1 MIAGEVCRPVGTP
14 VAVYSW
20 AMNSTQ
26 PAASPEQVDNSENP
40 GVSADHP
47 GVDELFAL
55 LAYGEVA
62 AFYRLTDEARMAPNL
77 AGRINMASMAAAE
90 MNHYEVLRDALERR
104 GLDIVPAMTRYASAL
119 ENYHRLTTPSTWL
132 EALVKTY
139 IGDALAA
146 DFYLEIADSLPDD
159 VADVVRAV
167 LSETGHSQF
176 VVAEVRAAVTA
187 SQKQR
192 HRLAL
197 WSRRLLGEAITQ
209 AQYVLADHDEL
220 VDLVLSSGEGL
231 TKMTEFFERLQ
242 RTHSARMHELG
253 LG

>member
-1 MIAGEVCRPVGTP
+1 MTSTPPDQTVNPVTP
-14 VAVYSW
+14 GA
-20 AMNSTQ
+20 
-26 PAASPEQVDNSENP
+26 QV
-40 GVSADHP
+40 DHP
-47 GVDELFAL
+47 GVVELFAL

-90 MNHYEVLRDALERR
+90 MEHYEMLRDALDRR
-104 GLDIVPAMTRYASAL
+104 GVDVVPAMTKYASAL

-146 DFYLEIADSLPDD
+146 DFYLEIADALP
-159 VADVVRAV
+159 VEAANVVRGV

-176 VVAEVRAAVTA
+176 VVAEVKAAVTA
-187 SQKQR
+187 SDRQR

-209 AQYVLADHDEL
+209 AQFVLADHDEL
-220 VDLVLSSGEGL
+220 VDLVVSSGEGL
-231 TKMTEFFERLQ
+231 VRLTEFFDRLQ
-242 RTHSARMHELG
+242 RTHSSRMRELG